1 MVVDRLSF
9 YDIIKPKGISMDK
22 ILCGRRKRL
31 ADKHWEDVDCKDV
44 KITKP
49 TILIFGGN
57 LTTHPEQANSYAKTI
72 YKFLNKGELEAKNF
86 HIFEDFDCFS
96 FYYKLN
102 LVVCTYNRRSSGQI
116 LNDELVGDIEEF
128 YNNTISELVEEEI
141 RLAKTEQGDY
151 FHPLSNLILFAHSAG
166 SYIASQ
172 LEEMICSRLLEELDE
187 ETVYS
192 ILKGVKYYGFASY
205 VKVENFDQTY
215 IEGTKDIT
223 TMEYYPAVS
232 FDVQENDDSSVFNY
246 YSCQAPFYESEKH
259 SAVVGKTDVTDVDAL
274 ATMADQNESFEKLK
288 NKLKGKIIIDPS
300 QTWKETLI
308 CDETFEI
315 NSVNFANLN
324 NGEEKV
330 LLLKTGHE
338 LQNIVDGCTLRVDEN
353 NPNDKVEDMFVHPSQ
368 KHAFDRKMLDLS
380 NIKSLA
386 YITLSDDMTT
396 ELINKCELNATK
408 DKKLDLNKTNNQDT

>member
-1 MVVDRLSF
+1 
-9 YDIIKPKGISMDK
+9 MDK

-31 ADKHWEDVDCKDV
+31 ADNHWEDVNCKDI

-86 HIFEDFDCFS
+86 HIFEDFDCLS

-141 RLAKTEQGDY
+141 KLAKTKQGKY
-151 FHPLSNLILFAHSAG
+151 FHPLSNLIMFAHSAG
-166 SYIASQ
+166 SYVASM
-172 LEEMICSRLLEELDE
+172 LEEMIYARLSEELDI
-187 ETVYS
+187 ETVYT

-232 FDVQENDDSSVFNY
+232 FDVEENDDNSVFNY
-246 YSCQAPFYESEKH
+246 YSCQAPFYEREKH
-259 SAVVGKTDVTDVDAL
+259 SAVVNKSNIIETDKF
-274 ATMADQNESFEKLK
+274 ATSINSQNESFENLKDKLK
-288 NKLKGKIIIDPS
+288 SKIIIDPS
-300 QTWKETLI
+300 QAWKETLI

-315 NSVNFANLN
+315 DSVNFANLD
-324 NGEEKV
+324 NGKEKV
-330 LLLKTGHE
+330 ILLKVGHE
-338 LQNIVDGCTLRVDEN
+338 LQNIIDGCTLHVDEN
-353 NPNDKVEDMFVHPSQ
+353 NPNDKIEDMFVHPSQ

-408 DKKLDLNKTNNQDT
+408 DKTLDLNTTNNQHT